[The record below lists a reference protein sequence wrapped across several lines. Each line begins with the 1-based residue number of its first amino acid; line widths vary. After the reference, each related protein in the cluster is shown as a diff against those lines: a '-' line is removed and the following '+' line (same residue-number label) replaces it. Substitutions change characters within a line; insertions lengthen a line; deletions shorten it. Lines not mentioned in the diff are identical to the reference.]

1 MDRPNGFG
9 RPPEP
14 SDSSPPEPTPHEPVT
29 HNPRGVTRH
38 KLFLL
43 RQENNEFP
51 WEDYPRPKTRG
62 DCVDGGINAQRPCPF
77 ASCQWHLAVNVNPS
91 GSFSE
96 TFEGADFTEMPH
108 TCALDVADE
117 GGSTLE
123 YIGHILNVTRE
134 AIRLVESKALTKLAF
149 TRNPT
154 LLEHAHMDVDSQ
166 SMDELD
172 SEDDD

>member
-1 MDRPNGFG
+1 MDRPAGFG
-9 RPPEP
+9 RPRDPDDHVTPEP
-14 SDSSPPEPTPHEPVT
+14 IPHEPVT

-43 RQENNEFP
+43 RQENNVFP

-96 TFEGADFTEMPH
+96 TFEGAEFTEMPH

-117 GGSTLE
+117 GGATLE
-123 YIGHILNVTRE
+123 AIGNVLNVTRE
-134 AIRLVESKALTKLAF
+134 AIRLVESKALAKLMT
-149 TRNPT
+149 TRNQT
-154 LLEHAHMDVDSQ
+154 LLEHVN
-166 SMDELD
+166 LD
-172 SEDDD
+172 DPDDD